1 MPAGLSRSLRV
12 FPANGN
18 SRLSANERNP
28 RSGRTFPR
36 AQARLGTAPKGQ
48 RQVALP
54 RNSSRARVITK
65 HPVTA
70 GHIP

>member
-1 MPAGLSRSLRV
+1 MASERGARRAMPPS
-12 FPANGN
+12 GN

-36 AQARLGTAPKGQ
+36 AQARLGTAPKGMLGAS
-48 RQVALP
+48 VP
-54 RNSSRARVITK
+54 RSTTRARVITK
-65 HPVTA
+65 HPTIA